1 MFRRGDRA
9 PAEPNGE
16 GRALQSA
23 QIRGR
28 RQLNVVKF
36 LVTLLSCAWLL
47 APLSSARAATTIERG
62 EYLVRAANCVSCHT
76 VPGGQVFA
84 GGVAFPTD
92 FGTIY
97 STNITP
103 DKATGIGSWT
113 FEQFDAAVRSGVRPD
128 GQHLYPAFPYT
139 SFTKISDTDLRALYD
154 YFMSLR
160 PVNAPAKQ
168 NDMSF
173 PYNQR
178 RLLGAWNALFF
189 EEGRFVP
196 DAKRSEQWN
205 RGAYLVEALAH
216 CSACHSPRNFLG
228 AEKTSQ
234 PYAGGLL
241 EEPDEERGPVRR
253 GAPNLT
259 SSAHGLKAWSEED
272 LAGYLKSGVG
282 SRARLMGTMNE
293 VVLNST
299 RHLSEQ
305 DTRAMAVYLK
315 SLPAAGD
322 AGDRPSQKVMDLGAK
337 QYDIHCGTC
346 HLPTGKG
353 SADTGPPLAG
363 SAFAQAPD
371 PSSLID
377 LVINGPRLPVP
388 APSGEWQRPWQS
400 MTPFGQKLSDEQ
412 AAALLSFVRNSWGNA
427 AAAVEPTDIDRMRY

>member
-1 MFRRGDRA
+1 MQELSRPLSR
-9 PAEPNGE
+9 PKE
-16 GRALQSA
+16 
-23 QIRGR
+23 
-28 RQLNVVKF
+28 LNVVKRA
-36 LVTLLSCAWLL
+36 LALILSVWLL
-47 APLSSARAATTIERG
+47 APLCTVRAEAVHGGTPGIQTATERG

-76 VPGGQVFA
+76 APGGQVFA
-84 GGVAFPTD
+84 GGVPFPTD

-113 FEQFDAAVRSGVRPD
+113 FEQFDAAVRRGVRPD

-139 SFTKISDTDLRALYD
+139 NFTKINDADLRALYH

-160 PVNAPAKQ
+160 PVNAPARQ
-168 NDMSF
+168 NRMGF
-173 PYNQR
+173 PFSQR
-178 RLLGAWNALFF
+178 WLLGAWNALYFK
-189 EEGRFVP
+189 EGRFVP
-196 DAKRSEQWN
+196 DASRSDQWN
-205 RGAYLVEALAH
+205 RGAYLVEAFAH
-216 CSACHSPRNFLG
+216 CSACHSPRNLLG
-228 AEKTSQ
+228 AEKTSK
-234 PYAGGLL
+234 PYAGGVL
-241 EEPDEERGPVRR
+241 EELDEDRGSVRR

-259 SSAHGLKAWSEED
+259 PSPHGLKAWSEDD

-315 SLPAAGD
+315 SLVPADDTGHA
-322 AGDRPSQKVMDLGAK
+322 PSQKVMELGAK

-377 LVINGPRLPVP
+377 LVLNGPRLPVP
-388 APSGEWQRPWQS
+388 APSGQWQRPWQS

-427 AAAVEPTDIDRMRY
+427 AGTVAPQDIDRMRY